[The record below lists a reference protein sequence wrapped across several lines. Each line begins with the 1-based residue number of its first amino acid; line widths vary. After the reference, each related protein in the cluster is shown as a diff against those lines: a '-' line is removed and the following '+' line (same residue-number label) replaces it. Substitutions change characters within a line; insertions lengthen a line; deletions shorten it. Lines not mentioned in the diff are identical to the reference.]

1 MLVYQKVPHHTL
13 LFYPTLSLADQSVA
27 SGLFKIWDQN
37 SWSKTVNLNDFNGSK
52 GVAPMT
58 AENT

>member
-1 MLVYQKVPHHTL
+1 L
-13 LFYPTLSLADQSVA
+13 L
-27 SGLFKIWDQN
+27 KMWDQN
-37 SWSKTVNLNDFNGSK
+37 SWSKTVNFNGSK